1 MLQSKARTAALVVL
15 STTLATTAASAQHRG
30 GPGPAAAPRA
40 APAPHIS
47 APAPRISAPAPH
59 FSAPAPR
66 MATPHVSAPPPR
78 IAAPTPHISAPRVTA
93 APHVAPQHVARPSGG
108 SSPNVAPRHVEVP
121 RIVSAPQ
128 HERARVGGGQTK
140 GKGGGNVAPN
150 VGLAHQGPAAAGGG
164 RYATPQNRLGGGQT
178 EGKGGGNVAPNVGL
192 AHQGPAVAGGSR
204 NATPQNRV
212 GPPNQTFQL
221 AGGHRVA
228 ADRVLRNQ
236 FFAAKA
242 AANDPAARTLARA
255 TFHGRFL
262 DSFAKRRH
270 FPRLIA
276 IGWVGPLFWP
286 YAYNDFVDYTFYPY
300 SYDTFW
306 PTAYDDVYD
315 GIFGGYA
322 YGTGSAYAY
331 RSGPAYAAVG
341 RPGSRRGDGQI
352 AATAD
357 LCTGQTVGLTDWPI
371 EQIARAVEP
380 DDAQRAALDQFK
392 DATAKALDVLKAACP
407 TELPS
412 TPVGRLAAMHQR
424 LDAMLQAVRIVRPA
438 LESFYGLLNDEQKA
452 RFNAL
457 GSDEVAD
464 QQNQSDLAQVC
475 GERTAGIASLPIAQ
489 IERTVRPDESQRSA
503 LKELEDTTAQAVE
516 LLKTDCP
523 TYRALTPVVR
533 LEAMEQRLD
542 TMLRAV
548 QTVEPAL
555 QRFYGSLSDEQK
567 ERFNRLPPRQA

>member
-15 STTLATTAASAQHRG
+15 STTLATTAASAQAHRG

-40 APAPHIS
+40 APAPHFS
-47 APAPRISAPAPH
+47 APAPHISAPAPH

-66 MATPHVSAPPPR
+66 MATPHISAPPPR
-78 IAAPTPHISAPRVTA
+78 ISAPAPHISAPRVMP

-121 RIVSAPQ
+121 RIVSAPP
-128 HERARVGGGQTK
+128 HERARVGGGQTE

-150 VGLAHQGPAAAGGG
+150 AGLAHQGTAAPGG
-164 RYATPQNRLGGGQT
+164 RNATPQNRLGGGQT
-178 EGKGGGNVAPNVGL
+178 EGKGGGNVAPNLGL
-192 AHQGPAVAGGSR
+192 AHQGTAAAGGSR

-221 AGGHRVA
+221 AGGHRVP

-242 AANDPAARTLARA
+242 TANDPAARMLARA
-255 TFHGRFL
+255 TFHGRFF

-300 SYDTFW
+300 AYDTFW

-331 RSGPAYAAVG
+331 RTGPAYADVG

-357 LCTGQTVGLTDWPI
+357 LCTGQTTGLTDWPI

-380 DDAQRAALDQFK
+380 NDAQRTALDQFK

-424 LDAMLQAVRIVRPA
+424 LEAMLQAVRIVRPA
-438 LESFYGLLNDEQKA
+438 LENFYGLLNDEQKA

-489 IERTVRPDESQRSA
+489 IERTVRPDEPQRSA
-503 LKELEDTTAQAVE
+503 LKELEDATAQAVE

-542 TMLRAV
+542 AMLRAV